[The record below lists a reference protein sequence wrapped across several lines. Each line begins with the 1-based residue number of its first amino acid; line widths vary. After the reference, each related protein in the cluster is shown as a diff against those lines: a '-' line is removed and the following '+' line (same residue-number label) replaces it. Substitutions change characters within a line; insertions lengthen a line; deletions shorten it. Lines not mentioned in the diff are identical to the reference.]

1 VLAQYPLWYEG
12 DDVVIDVT
20 LDEFDIVEPKPLGL
34 GLGQV
39 RAGDE
44 P

>member
-1 VLAQYPLWYEG
+1 VLAQYPLGYEG

-20 LDEFDIVEPKPLGL
+20 LDEFDIVEPKPLG
-34 GLGQV
+34 QV